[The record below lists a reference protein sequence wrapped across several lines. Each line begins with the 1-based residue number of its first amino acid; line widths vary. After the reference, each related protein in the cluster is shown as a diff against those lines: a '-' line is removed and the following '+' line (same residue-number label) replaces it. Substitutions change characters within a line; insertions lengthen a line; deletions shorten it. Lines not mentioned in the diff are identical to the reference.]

1 LPSSSP
7 GLDASPEAADLT
19 FDSYLVG
26 GLVLAG
32 VLVAVYIVLRGWRR
46 RQWPDIG
53 DVVLI
58 VVTTTAV
65 TAGVRLVVVAI
76 SSDNLGPFRSEDRVF
91 IPLAGVTLILVS
103 VREIYEVFRD
113 RALCG

>member
-1 LPSSSP
+1 LASSSP
-7 GLDASPEAADLT
+7 GLDTSPEATELAL
-19 FDSYLVG
+19 DSYLIG

-32 VLVAVYIVLRGWRR
+32 ALVAAYIALRAWRR

-76 SSDNLGPFRSEDRVF
+76 SSDSLGPFRSEDRVF

-113 RALCG
+113 RALDS